1 MKYKVGDRVK
11 VRSWNQMVNEY
22 GVNQCGDIKMK
33 PLFINSMREY
43 CEKIVTIKE
52 VCGYHYCIK
61 EDCGDWFWSD
71 DMFDIVEK
79 NTTNVKT
86 NKEPKTTKELGK
98 ITFAEYETIR
108 DYPFLIGL
116 KLGFSMSGTS
126 IMDGEKYTVNI
137 SPECK
142 WGILDREAT
151 ITKSVEEVNRILEDA
166 KVNYVSELLNKP
178 VEVTMEN
185 NTFKDFRILT
195 EVL

>member
-1 MKYKVGDRVK
+1 MKYKVGDMVQVK
-11 VRSWNQMVNEY
+11 TYEQMANEY
-22 GVNQCGDIKMK
+22 GVYKNGDIKTEMV
-33 PLFINSMREY
+33 FVDSMRIH

-52 VCGYHYCIK
+52 VCDDHYYIK
-61 EDCGDWFWSD
+61 EDCGCWCWSD

-98 ITFAEYETIR
+98 ITFAEYGTIR

-116 KLGFSMSGTS
+116 QLGFSMGGSGV
-126 IMDGEKYTVNI
+126 MDGGKYTVNI

-142 WGILDREAT
+142 WGIFDREDT

-166 KVNYVSELLNKP
+166 KVNYVSQLINKP